1 MLLSALSL
9 RLLLAPSL
17 ALAAPFSGRFFSG
30 DGAGDAHEWLQALD
44 TARTQLS
51 PNALLQDVTQLYDA
65 TWNGFVEGPTW
76 GAWWTQNSYG
86 TTLAALPFLP
96 EPQRSFIRNA
106 NWMWFEWMGNGTR
119 VGLDDPHPA
128 PDGCLC
134 DAATP
139 GGAYYKQGDGNVPIH
154 DWALEETLSGV
165 IMQAE
170 QLLIERDAAAL
181 LTYLP
186 LFNRTLNLIE
196 SRREPM
202 LDLFYS
208 GDASN
213 LLAPSY
219 GAWLLP
225 NGTRAPAFLA
235 GVSASPPAALAHA
248 HAHAHAYAPRS
259 LLSPRLY
266 RLRPADERFLRCGA
280 RPRHRA
286 RAARGRG

>member
-1 MLLSALSL
+1 MLAALALLLS
-9 RLLLAPSL
+9 PSL

-128 PDGCLC
+128 PPPTG
-134 DAATP
+134 P
-139 GGAYYKQGDGNVPIH
+139 GPRRQAQTGTFP
-154 DWALEETLSGV
+154 SG
-165 IMQAE
+165 
-170 QLLIERDAAAL
+170 
-181 LTYLP
+181 
-186 LFNRTLNLIE
+186 
-196 SRREPM
+196 
-202 LDLFYS
+202 
-208 GDASN
+208 
-213 LLAPSY
+213 
-219 GAWLLP
+219 
-225 NGTRAPAFLA
+225 
-235 GVSASPPAALAHA
+235 PPA
-248 HAHAHAYAPRS
+248 S
-259 LLSPRLY
+259 
-266 RLRPADERFLRCGA
+266 
-280 RPRHRA
+280 
-286 RAARGRG
+286 RGM